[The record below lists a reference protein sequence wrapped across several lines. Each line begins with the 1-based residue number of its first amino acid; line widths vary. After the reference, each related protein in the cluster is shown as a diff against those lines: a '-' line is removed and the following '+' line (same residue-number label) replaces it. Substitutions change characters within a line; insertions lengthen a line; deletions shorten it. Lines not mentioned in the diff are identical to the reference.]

1 MKNSMLIL
9 ILFIQMI
16 FCDGMFS
23 MVNQNSIYLNFSN
36 FYDNISYIN
45 SNSEQDDSV
54 ANLRKI
60 NFGYVLNGKF
70 DFSIKIINN
79 RILINNFN
87 YPFNKNTYAL
97 KFNYFMNNLKKIPL
111 DFSIGYEYVWSDE
124 RLFKY
129 NSVHIGSYIDFV
141 VDEYP
146 SVAYLRLSN
155 INNLN
160 LQEYSDSFNI
170 QIGTHIKLVV
180 DKEDNNLLKDIIFL
194 GINLNSNNY
203 KKYYFGIDLGL
214 YHPIG

>member
-1 MKNSMLIL
+1 VEVM
-9 ILFIQMI
+9 
-16 FCDGMFS
+16 FCEGMFS
-23 MVNQNSIYLNFSN
+23 VLNQSSIYLKFSN
-36 FYDNISYIN
+36 LYDNVSYIN
-45 SNSEQDDSV
+45 SDSELDESA
-54 ANLRKI
+54 ANLQKI

-79 RILINNFN
+79 RTLINNFN

-97 KFNYFMNNLKKIPL
+97 KLNYFINDLEKIPV

-146 SVAYLRLSN
+146 SVAYLTLSS

-160 LQEYSDSFNI
+160 LEEYSDSFNI
-170 QIGTHIKLVV
+170 EIGANIKLVV
-180 DKEDNNLLKDIIFL
+180 DKEDNSLLKDVIFL

-203 KKYYFGIDLGL
+203 KKYNLGINLGL
-214 YHPIG
+214 YHPIR